1 MPTKFVTNPRRPAGH
16 RPNPRA
22 RGYVCVSDTYCP
34 TPDTFSSLADF
45 QRMCVAVFGE
55 RAKLSARVDGTYVD
69 ERGEEVLRP
78 AANKSRVPMRRNY
91 SSASTATNYLRDLRP
106 AQVAQMVREGSLA
119 ITHADIG
126 NDYHTVTLFEEGA
139 GENRK
144 RVEAKWFVP
153 GEEWYNLSLG
163 LRDGKV
169 DPSTADLFLGPSGWD
184 KREREEQTRAAA
196 KRKGIDIDAS
206 RHYFNNPR
214 RNNPRRNTDVPA
226 DAVFYATTRGG
237 RYQIVIT
244 PAGEHNGEKFYDLEE
259 FTSGSS
265 SARGYNNLEG
275 LRSRIPNT
283 LHYAKAWDGINYEVK
298 VDTLGLAKKS
308 NPRRSTRYPK
318 MARLRALRDLMA
330 GKYSRR
336 LVTDAGL
343 TSRAPARK
351 TGSGDEWMDD
361 YNDMMA
367 HDEWVEAVVAPA
379 LEEAEREYKRAGGKV
394 QVARLPGT
402 PEDLD
407 YETLVGAKEIR
418 RFAKDAPKRKAQQ
431 ARAMEQWYAD
441 TVGPLGYEDNPRRNP
456 DAATPRA
463 FLSVLRSKLTQHDV
477 KLSAKQ
483 PNMYRLGHYLAAAER
498 VEKDMGKSLD
508 STSPAALEKLRQS
521 LHKRFDMPFTPAS
534 AVERQ
539 IDAYLA
545 KGTMPSLVR
554 KNPPTGFRIA
564 GPAVKT
570 MSEGLRI
577 SKADAQRLKDMM
589 DTGAPRILQAA
600 DKMMNGHGVERI
612 SGVGGGLMYVNMGDT
627 YDTTLIYDYK
637 TNRFVVSSWGD
648 IVERQPRRFP
658 D

>member
-1 MPTKFVTNPRRPAGH
+1 MPTKFVTNPRRPA
-16 RPNPRA
+16 
-22 RGYVCVSDTYCP
+22 
-34 TPDTFSSLADF
+34 
-45 QRMCVAVFGE
+45 
-55 RAKLSARVDGTYVD
+55 AK
-69 ERGEEVLRP
+69 
-78 AANKSRVPMRRNY
+78 KSRVPMRRNY
-91 SSASTATNYLRDLRP
+91 ASASTADNYLRDLRP

-126 NDYHTVTLFEEGA
+126 NDYHTVTLFEDGA
-139 GENRK
+139 GGNRK

-153 GEEWYNLSLG
+153 GEEWYDLSLG

-196 KRKGIDIDAS
+196 KRKGITIDAS

-214 RNNPRRNTDVPA
+214 R
-226 DAVFYATTRGG
+226 
-237 RYQIVIT
+237 
-244 PAGEHNGEKFYDLEE
+244 H
-259 FTSGSS
+259 
-265 SARGYNNLEG
+265 
-275 LRSRIPNT
+275 
-283 LHYAKAWDGINYEVK
+283 
-298 VDTLGLAKKS
+298 
-308 NPRRSTRYPK
+308 
-318 MARLRALRDLMA
+318 
-330 GKYSRR
+330 
-336 LVTDAGL
+336 
-343 TSRAPARK
+343 
-351 TGSGDEWMDD
+351 
-361 YNDMMA
+361 
-367 HDEWVEAVVAPA
+367 
-379 LEEAEREYKRAGGKV
+379 
-394 QVARLPGT
+394 
-402 PEDLD
+402 
-407 YETLVGAKEIR
+407 
-418 RFAKDAPKRKAQQ
+418 
-431 ARAMEQWYAD
+431 
-441 TVGPLGYEDNPRRNP
+441 NP

-521 LHKRFDMPFTPAS
+521 LHKRFDMPFAPAS

-545 KGTMPSLVR
+545 SGTMPSLVRKNPSRALITRSFDTARSTFKLKPITRKRLLAVVDTASTTFWDIIEVCLCYDDCLNKDDVVVVASKAYMLDFVEKWVRGSDFRVQSNPRQRNVENDRVQRATEDACHQFWMSIELDLPEVADRMGRATQFAATRADMEEFNGEMLKFVKRWYAVNPRR

-577 SKADAQRLKDMM
+577 SKADAQRLKEMM

-600 DKMMNGHGVERI
+600 DKVMNGHGVERI

-648 IVERQPRRFP
+648 IVERHPRRFE